1 VKRVVIAVFAFAPL
15 AAAVA
20 CGARTGLLVPEEQE
34 DAHADAR
41 ADAHD
46 AHEEDVVE
54 EDVPFID
61 ATANCPPE
69 ATLIYITGSGGAL
82 YSFWPPSSTFT
93 FIGNL
98 TCTSAPTHM
107 TVDRHGV
114 AWVVADGQ
122 LFRAST
128 TDATCVDVPNWTKP
142 SHGFADFALT
152 FIGTTDGDTSLYLM
166 GEPPSLG
173 LFDTQTGTFDVVGAT
188 TIPGTGGG
196 DMTSNEDGH
205 PYFLDDVSNPVLYEL
220 DPKTAATIKSF
231 PINAPGGGSQALA
244 YFGGLFYVF
253 ENNLVSSF
261 DTVTSTTASLGV
273 APIEVTG
280 AGQSTCV
287 PNTPTDAG
295 APD

>member
-1 VKRVVIAVFAFAPL
+1 MKKRIVIAALALAPSAL
-15 AAAVA
+15 VVN
-20 CGARTGLLVPEEQE
+20 CGARTGLLVPEE
-34 DAHADAR
+34 DAAPDVR
-41 ADAHD
+41 ADHHD

-54 EDVPFID
+54 EDVPVID
-61 ATANCPPE
+61 ASQNCPPE
-69 ATLIYITGSGGAL
+69 ATLIYITGTGGAL
-82 YSFWPPSSTFT
+82 YSFWPPSFAFT

-98 TCTSAPTHM
+98 TCTSSPTHM

-114 AWVVADGQ
+114 AWVVANGA

-128 TDATCVDVPNWTKP
+128 TDATCVPVANWTKP
-142 SHGFADFALT
+142 SHGFTDFALT
-152 FIGTTDGDTSLYLM
+152 FIGTTNDDTSLYIM
-166 GEPPSLG
+166 GEPPTLG
-173 LFDTQTGTFDVVGAT
+173 LFDTKLGTFDVIGAT
-188 TIPGTGGG
+188 GIPGNNGG

-205 PYFLDDVSNPVLYEL
+205 PYFLEDVTNPVLYEL
-220 DPKTAATIKSF
+220 DPQTATIIKSF

-253 ENNLVSSF
+253 ENNLASSF
-261 DTVTSTTASLGV
+261 DTVTSTTKSLGV

-287 PNTPTDAG
+287 PTTPTDAG